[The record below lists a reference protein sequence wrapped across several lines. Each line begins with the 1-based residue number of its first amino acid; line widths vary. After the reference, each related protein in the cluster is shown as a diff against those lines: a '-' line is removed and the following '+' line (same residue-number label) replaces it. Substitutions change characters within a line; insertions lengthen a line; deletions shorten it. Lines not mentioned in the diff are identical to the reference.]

1 MPLPIFPRRGE
12 ELSLDGE
19 VIFDKEPGE
28 IRVPAIR
35 VEFENGDLE
44 SRARVAS
51 GDYIFSVGLR
61 LPDDDKIVFMQFIY
75 DRLLDRSP
83 FTFTH
88 PDFGTG
94 TAWYDDESLPFTKI
108 IRGVP
113 RWWGFTVRV
122 RARI

>member
-1 MPLPIFPRRGE
+1 MPLPIFPRKGV
-12 ELSLDGE
+12 ELSTDAE

-35 VEFENGDLE
+35 VEFENGDPE

-51 GDYIFSVGLR
+51 GDFVWSVGLR
-61 LPDDDKIVFMQFIY
+61 MPDPDKIVLMDFLYQ
-75 DRLLDRSP
+75 RLLDRSP

-88 PDFGTG
+88 PDFGTA
-94 TAWYDDESLPFTKI
+94 TAWYDEESLPFKKI
-108 IRGVP
+108 IRGTP
-113 RWWGFTVRV
+113 RWWGFDIKI